1 MSLDPLLL
9 NMLACPIDKQAL
21 LYLAEDGI
29 LYNPRLRR
37 GYLVRDGIP
46 VMLADQGEA
55 ATDEQ
60 HRNRLRRAAAGAA
73 VATLQVSVC
82 DVLSGHIADLRFA
95 EDADRTAKA
104 SPGEDAALA
113 AHSSPIDLRRSGAVE
128 DSMTLPS
135 EQAPPLAQTPPGNPA
150 WRRRIPPVTRPL
162 QGSSRRL
169 RPVLAGLGAFLVVFG
184 LLLRF
189 YAAPRLIAAPADF
202 YAVISLADPHAS
214 YFDQGTLTTIRNATL
229 TFTNTIRGDPAA
241 GTGTVAIWDS
251 YTVLEDP
258 KRKIQLQAT
267 FQRSAFDRRT
277 GELTNC
283 CGASVNDDTQVR
295 QDGIGVVFWPIG
307 TRETTHQVY
316 DTNTERAW
324 PAHYSGTAVVQG
336 LSTYVFT
343 QRIPAT
349 VVQQLPGVPTSLLG
363 LPGPARNVVADRTF
377 QADNTFWVDPR
388 TGVPVDAEEQILSVL
403 HGPNGQG
410 QLMAA
415 SADLKMTP
423 ASQRWLAN
431 LSRHTAT
438 SIDTVRRAGPLG
450 GIAVGLLLLLAGTV
464 PARLRHPARRRAT
477 RPPDVRTPSAD

>member
-9 NMLACPIDKQAL
+9 NLLACPIDKQAL

-37 GYLVRDGIP
+37 GYPVRDGIP
-46 VMLADQGEA
+46 VMLADQGQA

-60 HRNRLRRAAAGAA
+60 HRNLLRRAAAGAA
-73 VATLQVSVC
+73 VATLQAPVR
-82 DVLSGHIADLRFA
+82 DLLNGHFADLRPA
-95 EDADRTAKA
+95 ESADRAAKA
-104 SPGEDAALA
+104 RPGEDAALA
-113 AHSSPIDLRRSGAVE
+113 APPPAVLRRSGAVE
-128 DSMTLPS
+128 EPMTVQS
-135 EQAPPLAQTPPGNPA
+135 GEAPALVRTTPMPAA
-150 WRRRIPPVTRPL
+150 WRRRVAAVTRLLP
-162 QGSSRRL
+162 GGGCGL

-202 YAVISLADPHAS
+202 YAVISLTDPHAS
-214 YFDQGTLTTIRNATL
+214 YFDQETLTTVRSATL
-229 TFTNTIRGDPAA
+229 TYTNTIRGDAA
-241 GTGTVAIWDS
+241 ASTGTVAMWDS

-258 KRKIQLQAT
+258 KRKIQLQTT
-267 FQRSAFDRRT
+267 FQRSVFDRRT

-307 TRETTHQVY
+307 TRETTYQVY
-316 DTNTERAW
+316 DTNTERGW
-324 PAHYSGTAVVQG
+324 PAHYSGTALVEG

-349 VVQQLPGVPTSLLG
+349 LVQQLAGVPTSLLG
-363 LPGPARNVVADRTF
+363 LPGPARNVVANRMF
-377 QADNTFWVDPR
+377 QAENTFWVDPR
-388 TGVPVDAEEQILSVL
+388 TGVPVDVEERILSVL
-403 HGPNGQG
+403 HAPNGQG
-410 QLMAA
+410 QLVVA

-423 ASQRWLAN
+423 GSRSWLGN
-431 LSRHTAT
+431 LSRHNAA
-438 SIDTVRRAGPLG
+438 SIETVRRTGPIG

-464 PARLRHPARRRAT
+464 PVPARLRRAARRRDIEA
-477 RPPDVRTPSAD
+477 RPRSG